1 MNIIVIL
8 IGMINPLLSI
18 PISIYNFLKQR
29 SPFLCSVM
37 LSTAM
42 AYVAYFYQS
51 RYVGDLE
58 RYMSLLALYKG
69 IPLHACFDRVYSG
82 LYALD
87 IFFWI
92 CAKFT
97 DERMLVVFTAFI
109 LYFCTFYVSLDYLNQ
124 FECIG
129 DFHIVGV
136 IILIFTLLPYY
147 SFLSSI
153 RSSLALSF
161 GSLALYIEYVKGK
174 KNLTAWALY
183 ILPILFHLAGS
194 LVIFLRFALLIQ
206 GRKRYL
212 IWATGGLILALMGT
226 GLFNSV
232 SYLNGVFTDLSDK
245 IVEYSAYGSM
255 KDSEWFISVRRSI
268 ITYLQKGLCA
278 AVLAMVICNAKDE
291 RNSDENEWDESELD
305 ENEWDE
311 SELDENELAENN
323 INAKKMSEVG
333 VCLSSIMLG
342 MLFFPTTFYL
352 RYFTGLFPFLIL
364 SAYRYGEMKWSKRL
378 IIWGSA
384 AAMLI
389 IQVKT
394 LSDNTDVIIFAK
406 HLILGILNLFFS

>member
-153 RSSLALSF
+153 RSSLAVSF

-305 ENEWDE
+305 ENE
-311 SELDENELAENN
+311 LAENN

>member
-291 RNSDENEWDESELD
+291 RNSDENECDESELD